1 LATNGSTPGIA
12 RRKHDAP
19 ERRRRL
25 ADAAIELLG
34 TNGARGLS
42 HPKVDRHAGVPPGS
56 TSFYFRTR
64 KALLQAAA
72 TRLTELDVADLS
84 SMAELSRDDSAAFA
98 GTAGLA
104 RIVMYSATE
113 PWLTRAKARYE
124 LMLLGSRDAELAE
137 ILADAVDGFY
147 VLERDVVAQW
157 HSNESAPDPA
167 LVEDQA
173 VATLALIN
181 GVMMTFIAGRPAVDS
196 AEQLDRLIQG
206 VIAGVAQ
213 VRPGGTDH
221 G

>member
-1 LATNGSTPGIA
+1 MDRLPGIG
-12 RRKHDAP
+12 RRKHNAP
-19 ERRRRL
+19 ERRRQL
-25 ADAAIELLG
+25 ADAAIQLLG
-34 TNGARGLS
+34 GYGARGLS

-56 TSFYFRTR
+56 TSYYFRTR

-72 TRLTELDVADLS
+72 KRLTELDVADLS
-84 SMAELSRDDSAAFA
+84 LLAELSRDDSAAFA

-113 PWLTRAKARYE
+113 PWLTRAKVRYE

-137 ILADAVDGFY
+137 LLADAVDGFY
-147 VLERDVVAQW
+147 VLARDVVAQW
-157 HSNESAPDPA
+157 HSNESAPDAA

-181 GVMMTFIAGRPAVDS
+181 GVIMTFIAGRPAVDS